1 LEFGDI
7 ISQVVSDSVSIKER
21 CTTVEISWKSVLEEH
36 DPADPLFRPLSV
48 FNTSKIEV

>member
-1 LEFGDI
+1 LEFGYI

-21 CTTVEISWKSVLEEH
+21 CTAVEISWKSVLEEH
-36 DPADPLFRPLSV
+36 DPADPLLRPLSV

>member
-21 CTTVEISWKSVLEEH
+21 CTTVEIHLKSVLEGH
-36 DPADPLFRPLSV
+36 DPPDPLFGPLSA
-48 FNTSKIEV
+48 FITSKIEV